1 MLKRNVP
8 YYVVFTDRLF
18 VSESCKKLSQV
29 DAEYDYK
36 HLDFSNVEFCSL
48 IHKVDVN
55 EVGRAFEED
64 TLRWFHFVRNW
75 LVSSSGG
82 FS

>member
-1 MLKRNVP
+1 MLKRYVP

-48 IHKVDVN
+48 IHH
-55 EVGRAFEED
+55 FEEELSRKIY

-75 LVSSSGG
+75 SVSSSGG